1 MFNKLILK
9 LLMIFFCHSYN
20 VLFGAPFIIE
30 PFENKQSKKMKN
42 MKKILV
48 AAIVVIVFASS
59 AKAQST
65 ATATAT
71 ATIVTPIAI
80 AKNVDMNFGNVA
92 VTSTAG
98 TVILAP
104 AGTRTKSGGVTLPA
118 VPGTVTAAKFTVTG
132 EGTYGFAITLPST
145 DVTLTN
151 TTGVG
156 AETMVA
162 NAFTCDLGASSA
174 LVAGSK
180 IMFVGATLNVGALQ
194 KAGVYVSAPFN
205 VTVNYN

>member
-1 MFNKLILK
+1 
-9 LLMIFFCHSYN
+9 
-20 VLFGAPFIIE
+20 
-30 PFENKQSKKMKN
+30 MKN
-42 MKKILV
+42 MKKIV
-48 AAIVVIVFASS
+48 AAAILGIGFAST
-59 AKAQST
+59 ANAQST

-80 AKNVDMNFGNVA
+80 TKNVDMNFGNVA

-118 VPGTVTAAKFTVTG
+118 IPGTVTAAKFTVTG
-132 EGTYGFAITLPST
+132 EGTYSFAITLPSV

-151 TTGVG
+151 TTGPG
-156 AETMVA
+156 NETMLA
-162 NAFTCDLGASSA
+162 NAFECDLGATSA

-180 IMFVGATLNVGALQ
+180 IMFVGATLNVDALQ
-194 KAGVYVSAPFN
+194 KAGVYVSAPFD
-205 VTVNYN
+205 VAVNYN

>member
-1 MFNKLILK
+1 
-9 LLMIFFCHSYN
+9 
-20 VLFGAPFIIE
+20 
-30 PFENKQSKKMKN
+30 MKN
-42 MKKILV
+42 MKKILA
-48 AAIVVIVFASS
+48 AAILGIGFAST
-59 AKAQST
+59 ANAQAT
-65 ATATAT
+65 ASATAT

-80 AKNVDMNFGNVA
+80 TKNVDMNFGNVA

-132 EGTYGFAITLPST
+132 EGTYAFAITLPSV
-145 DVTLTN
+145 DVILTN

-156 AETMVA
+156 AETMAA
-162 NAFTCDLGASSA
+162 NAFTCDLGSTSA
-174 LVAGSK
+174 LVAGTK
-180 IMFVGATLNVGALQ
+180 IMYVGATLNVAVAQ
-194 KAGVYVSAPFN
+194 KAGTYVTATPFD

>member
-1 MFNKLILK
+1 
-9 LLMIFFCHSYN
+9 
-20 VLFGAPFIIE
+20 
-30 PFENKQSKKMKN
+30 MKN
-42 MKKILV
+42 IKKILA
-48 AAIVVIVFASS
+48 AAIVGIGFAS
-59 AKAQST
+59 AANAQST

-80 AKNVDMNFGNVA
+80 TKNVDMNFGNVA
-92 VTSTAG
+92 VTSTSG

-104 AGTRTKSGGVTLPA
+104 GGTRTKSGGVTLPA

-132 EGTYGFAITLPST
+132 EGTYTFAITLPST
-145 DVTLTN
+145 NVTLTN

-156 AETMVA
+156 GETMIA
-162 NAFTCDLGASSA
+162 NAFTCDLGGTSA

-180 IMFVGATLNVGALQ
+180 IMFVGATLNVGVTQ
-194 KAGVYVSAPFN
+194 KSGVYVSAPFD

>member
-1 MFNKLILK
+1 
-9 LLMIFFCHSYN
+9 
-20 VLFGAPFIIE
+20 
-30 PFENKQSKKMKN
+30 MKN
-42 MKKILV
+42 MKKILT
-48 AAIVVIVFASS
+48 AAIIGIGFAGTAS
-59 AKAQST
+59 AQST
-65 ATATAT
+65 ASATAT

-80 AKNVDMNFGNVA
+80 TKNVDMNFGNVA
-92 VTSTAG
+92 VTSTSG

-104 AGTRTKSGGVTLPA
+104 GGTRTKSGGVTLPA

-132 EGTYGFAITLPST
+132 EGTYSFAITIPST

-151 TTGVG
+151 TTGTG

-162 NAFTCDLGASSA
+162 NAFVCDLGATSA

-180 IMFVGATLNVGALQ
+180 IMFVGATLNVAATQ
-194 KAGVYVSAPFN
+194 KSGVYVSSPFD